1 MLRKRFKNPIFLIY
15 VLVGYVTIQFS
26 WWLYLIFSLYRKL
39 YNNSEILEKKTW
51 MLLGEGAVFFL
62 ILILGILI
70 ILRAFKYERE
80 LIRQQENFVL
90 SVTHELKTPLST
102 VKLILQTLK
111 KRNLPEEKTQDM
123 YDQSLIEINR
133 LDSLVNNLLLTRS
146 IENNNFFLDKTN
158 VNLSAFIQEV
168 SEQLQ
173 HSVLKFHTVKLD
185 LENIE
190 LNVDKIGFQ
199 SILVNLLE
207 NASKYS
213 PKGTEINIK
222 LYRNNDTVQLEV
234 SDRGIGI
241 PKEHKSAVLG
251 KFYRDENEMTR
262 KSKGTG
268 LGLYIAN
275 FIVKQHDGEIKLLDN
290 EPSGLLVKIQF
301 KK

>member
-1 MLRKRFKNPIFLIY
+1 M
-15 VLVGYVTIQFS
+15 
-26 WWLYLIFSLYRKL
+26 
-39 YNNSEILEKKTW
+39 
-51 MLLGEGAVFFL
+51 
-62 ILILGILI
+62 
-70 ILRAFKYERE
+70 
-80 LIRQQENFVL
+80 
-90 SVTHELKTPLST
+90 
-102 VKLILQTLK
+102 
-111 KRNLPEEKTQDM
+111 
-123 YDQSLIEINR
+123 
-133 LDSLVNNLLLTRS
+133 
-146 IENNNFFLDKTN
+146 
-158 VNLSAFIQEV
+158 
-168 SEQLQ
+168 
-173 HSVLKFHTVKLD
+173 
-185 LENIE
+185 
-190 LNVDKIGFQ
+190 
-199 SILVNLLE
+199 VNLLE

>member
-1 MLRKRFKNPIFLIY
+1 MIY

-168 SEQLQ
+168 SEQLH

-190 LNVDKIGFQ
+190 LNVDKIGF
-199 SILVNLLE
+199 
-207 NASKYS
+207 
-213 PKGTEINIK
+213 
-222 LYRNNDTVQLEV
+222 
-234 SDRGIGI
+234 
-241 PKEHKSAVLG
+241 
-251 KFYRDENEMTR
+251 
-262 KSKGTG
+262 
-268 LGLYIAN
+268 
-275 FIVKQHDGEIKLLDN
+275 
-290 EPSGLLVKIQF
+290 
-301 KK
+301 